1 MNMAAK
7 RGGSRY
13 NTGARILAII
23 LAIMMLSSILVMV
36 AVALHMG

>member
-13 NTGARILAII
+13 GTGARILAII
-23 LAIMMLSSILVMV
+23 LAIMMLSSILLLV
-36 AVALHMG
+36 AVAIQMG

>member
-23 LAIMMLSSILVMV
+23 MLSSILVMV